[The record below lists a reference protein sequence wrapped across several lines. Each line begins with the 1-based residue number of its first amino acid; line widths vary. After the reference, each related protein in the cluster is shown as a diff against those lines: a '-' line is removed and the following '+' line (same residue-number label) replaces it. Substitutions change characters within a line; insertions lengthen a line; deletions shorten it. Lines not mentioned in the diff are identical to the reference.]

1 MNLKESFPNADSAP
15 PLIKGKTNFLLYAL
29 IAWGFVLAG
38 YVAWGSR
45 LLRPMADDYT
55 HGAALSAGP
64 IAAMSNW
71 WNTWAG
77 DMAAIFVNVMI
88 VGWPLQVLPWSFG
101 SSIAFLACGLMVSIT
116 LLLIL
121 RIQVLK
127 EIKSNRFRVL
137 FLLPVFI
144 VIWLSHWWVNIA
156 FNSSDPFFGSTG
168 TAITLW
174 QNVNATYV
182 FIPAVNVFFWILIER
197 LRKKHW
203 KQLWLIIP
211 YVLVGIFV
219 GMSGAVFAVSVLI
232 FLTLMILGS
241 LFDSR
246 KFEAHQFTLWVTF
259 MGAVIL
265 SSFVSYS
272 SPGSQNRATNFPD
285 ISLNK
290 NTFLQLL
297 QTGFPSL
304 SDWWK
309 ALANPGMLMSFALF
323 LILAALLVLR
333 GYGSNSQNIR
343 KIAFGLI
350 AFSLVQSLMNGMSEV
365 FSYQAYWHRIQIS
378 TTLWLGVVALGFSLA
393 PILLKIQIKTSYLFF
408 ASLFLT
414 VVSTT
419 AILQMSAEI
428 NSRYLRWEVG
438 PAPTTYISD
447 IENEVDRQGWQ
458 RISWLEL
465 RDQRGGP
472 SRGLEPSPE

>member
-1 MNLKESFPNADSAP
+1 
-15 PLIKGKTNFLLYAL
+15 
-29 IAWGFVLAG
+29 
-38 YVAWGSR
+38 
-45 LLRPMADDYT
+45 
-55 HGAALSAGP
+55 
-64 IAAMSNW
+64 
-71 WNTWAG
+71 
-77 DMAAIFVNVMI
+77 
-88 VGWPLQVLPWSFG
+88 
-101 SSIAFLACGLMVSIT
+101 
-116 LLLIL
+116 
-121 RIQVLK
+121 
-127 EIKSNRFRVL
+127 
-137 FLLPVFI
+137 
-144 VIWLSHWWVNIA
+144 
-156 FNSSDPFFGSTG
+156 
-168 TAITLW
+168 
-174 QNVNATYV
+174 
-182 FIPAVNVFFWILIER
+182 
-197 LRKKHW
+197 
-203 KQLWLIIP
+203 
-211 YVLVGIFV
+211 
-219 GMSGAVFAVSVLI
+219 
-232 FLTLMILGS
+232 
-241 LFDSR
+241 
-246 KFEAHQFTLWVTF
+246 